1 MKVAIV
7 GAGVSGLVCA
17 HRLHPRHDVTVF
29 EAGSQL
35 GGHARTVEV
44 DLGGGEVHAVDVG
57 FIVYNEATYPHFT
70 ALLAELGVATQPS
83 TMSFSVRDE
92 RSGLE
97 YASSGLRALLAQPS
111 NALRPTF
118 ARMLVDVARFN
129 RRARRLVRAA
139 DLTTGDGAF
148 FDDPGGFDEVTL
160 ADVLADGRWSR
171 HFVDDYLVPLGSSIW
186 SADPST
192 FLSFPA
198 VAFARF
204 MDNHGLLSLGRRPT
218 WRTIGGGSRRYVD
231 AIAAPLGNRV
241 RVGEPVAKVRRRADA
256 RGGVEVVSASR
267 GPERFDRVILAGHSD
282 QMLALLSDPTT
293 REREILGALRYQP
306 NVVTLHTDGR
316 LLPTRRAAR
325 ASWNYHAGIDATTAG
340 GRPAVAVTYWMN
352 RLQSIRSSRPL
363 LVTLNR
369 QDAIDPARVLAQH
382 ELDHPV
388 FDAGALAAQRRLAEI
403 QGVDGT
409 YFAGAYW
416 GYGFHEDG
424 VRSALD
430 VCRHFGLVP

>member
-7 GAGVSGLVCA
+7 GGGVSGLVCA
-17 HRLHPRHDVTVF
+17 HRLHPHHDVTLF

-35 GGHARTVEV
+35 GGHAHTVRA
-44 DLGGGEVHAVDVG
+44 DLGGGEVHDVDVG
-57 FIVYNEATYPHFT
+57 FIVYNEATYPRFT

-83 TMSFSVRDE
+83 NMSFSVRDE
-92 RSGLE
+92 RTGLE

-111 NALRPTF
+111 NALRPSF
-118 ARMLVDVARFN
+118 ARMLVDVIRFN
-129 RRARRLVRAA
+129 RRARRLVAAA
-139 DLTTGDGAF
+139 DVTTGDGAF
-148 FDDPGGFDEVTL
+148 FDDPGGFDEITL
-160 ADVLADGRWSR
+160 AEVVADGRWSR
-171 HFVDDYLVPLGSSIW
+171 HFVDDYLVPLGSAIW

-204 MDNHGLLSLGRRPT
+204 MDNHGLLSTGRRPA
-218 WRTIGGGSRRYVD
+218 WRTIAGGSRSYVD
-231 AIAAPLGNRV
+231 AIARSLGSRV
-241 RVGEPVAKVRRRADA
+241 RTGEPVAKIRRRADG
-256 RGGVEVVSASR
+256 RGGVEVMTASR
-267 GPERFDRVILAGHSD
+267 GLERFDRVILAGHSD
-282 QMLALLSDPTT
+282 QMLALLSDPTA

-306 NVVTLHTDGR
+306 NAVTLHTDGR
-316 LLPTRRAAR
+316 FLPTRRAAR
-325 ASWNYHAGIDATTAG
+325 ASWNYHAGIEASTTG
-340 GRPAVAVTYWMN
+340 GGPAVAVTYWMN

-369 QDAIDPARVLAQH
+369 HEEIDPTLVLAQH
-382 ELDHPV
+382 EMDHPV

-430 VCRHFGLVP
+430 VCRHFGIVP